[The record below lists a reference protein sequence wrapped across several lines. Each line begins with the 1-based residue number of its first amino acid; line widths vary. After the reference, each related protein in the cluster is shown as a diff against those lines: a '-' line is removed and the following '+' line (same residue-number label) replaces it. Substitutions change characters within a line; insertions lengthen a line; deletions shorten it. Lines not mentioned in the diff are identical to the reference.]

1 MPTRYIEIP
10 EPVTLKDPVSKAVLT
25 TDGQPEVWDF
35 KQIINKI
42 MSNPKWGETYAAM
55 RAQAAIEDALA
66 DAKDGVMVVAEED
79 WTKLKDAAENP
90 RTQVIT
96 TMGAQVISGFGVH
109 PTLVRQ
115 LIPLIAPIV
124 DAKTERPRKV

>member
-10 EPVTLKDPVSKAVLT
+10 EPVTLRDPVSKAPLT

-42 MSNPKWGETYAAM
+42 MSNPKWGESYAAM
-55 RAQAAIEDALA
+55 RSQAAIEDALT
-66 DAKDGVMVVAEED
+66 DAKDGVMIIAEED
-79 WTKLKDAAENP
+79 WSKLKDAAENP

-96 TMGAQVISGFGVH
+96 AMGPQVLSGFGVH

-124 DAKTERPRKV
+124 DAKTERPKKV

>member
-10 EPVTLKDPVSKAVLT
+10 DPITLKDPVSKAPLT

-35 KQIINKI
+35 KQIISKI
-42 MSNPKWGETYAAM
+42 MSNPKWGESYAAM

-66 DAKDGVMVVAEED
+66 EAKDGVMVIAEED
-79 WTKLKDAAENP
+79 WSKLKDAAENP

-96 TMGAQVISGFGVH
+96 SMGPQVMAGFGVH

-115 LIPLIAPIV
+115 LIPLLAPIV
-124 DAKTERPRKV
+124 EAKTERPRKV